1 MARSYFNRVLQGAA
15 QMKGA
20 LAPPRPVS
28 SLWKSA
34 RIDWMAAEEATDI
47 PSQASFRD
55 SAWRG
60 RVDAPRA
67 LPMAGIEPE
76 SRGDVRGSARHG
88 ESTGRELV
96 REENATPSA
105 SVRARSKASL
115 PANPDEPGSHVSRT
129 DRKNDVTRKYDS
141 RKGEPPVS
149 TKDAGM
155 LPNVEPVRGHQSDF
169 GQQEEPMR
177 PRLRRSDLGPHPKP
191 AAVGDRD
198 GTLEFSERSRVA
210 RARSEITRS
219 SEVWNTAARD
229 ESRASEKNAV
239 HIGKI
244 EVQVVSPPAPARHTA
259 APAPPKGRLARGYAL
274 WSNGW

>member
-1 MARSYFNRVLQGAA
+1 MTRSYFSRVLQSSAP
-15 QMKGA
+15 MKGA

-28 SLWKSA
+28 NLWKSA
-34 RIDWMAAEEATDI
+34 RIDWMAGEAAADL
-47 PSQASFRD
+47 PSQIGLLD
-55 SAWRG
+55 SGRRG
-60 RVDAPRA
+60 HVDAPRG

-76 SRGDVRGSARHG
+76 SRVDAPAGSARHG
-88 ESTGRELV
+88 ESVGRELV
-96 REENATPSA
+96 QENAVLKA
-105 SVRARSKASL
+105 EVRAKSQASL
-115 PANPDEPGSHVSRT
+115 PANAGEVGSEVSRT
-129 DRKNDVTRKYDS
+129 PRKRDATRKYNS
-141 RKGEPPVS
+141 RKGE
-149 TKDAGM
+149 AGM

-191 AAVGDRD
+191 AVVGDRD

-244 EVQVVSPPAPARHTA
+244 EVQVVSPPAPARHAA

>member
-28 SLWKSA
+28 NLWKSA
-34 RIDWMAAEEATDI
+34 RLDWMAGEAAADL
-47 PSQASFRD
+47 PSLTGLLD
-55 SAWRG
+55 SGRRG
-60 RVDAPRA
+60 RVGASAIEPA
-67 LPMAGIEPE
+67 VVPAAGIEPE
-76 SRGDVRGSARHG
+76 SRGDARVGSSRHG
-88 ESTGRELV
+88 ESVGRELV
-96 REENATPSA
+96 QENAVPKA
-105 SVRARSKASL
+105 EVRARSKASL
-115 PANPDEPGSHVSRT
+115 QANAGEPGSQMSRT
-129 DRKNDVTRKYDS
+129 PRINDATRKYNS
-141 RKGEPPVS
+141 RKGE
-149 TKDAGM
+149 AGM

-169 GQQEEPMR
+169 GQQEESMR
-177 PRLRRSDLGPHPKP
+177 SRVRRSDLGPHPKP
-191 AAVGDRD
+191 TVAGDRD
-198 GTLEFSERSRVA
+198 RTLEPSEHSRVA

-219 SEVWNTAARD
+219 SEVWNAAARD
-229 ESRASEKNAV
+229 ESSASEKNAV